1 MGPKRNKLKRSLMP
15 GNAKGTGVV
24 SKLGALAR
32 RSKAIR
38 AKAPNILQRKRG
50 F

>member
-1 MGPKRNKLKRSLMP
+1 MP

-32 RSKAIR
+32 RSKVIR
-38 AKAPNILQRKRG
+38 GKMPKIMQRKRG

>member
-1 MGPKRNKLKRSLMP
+1 MKNILKRSLMP

-38 AKAPNILQRKRG
+38 AKAPKMMQRKRG